1 MEIRIMLFILMMMVM
16 PVSYA
21 ACYSELSVQHN
32 LVVQG
37 DFALTQTQMATYEHN
52 FNDSSC
58 VSTNTITPMSPSDII
73 VGLYNDTIKL
83 NLHFEWTNKN
93 NITLSNNQTSFTSG
107 YSVTVTPAASN
118 AKVNVSAGGGGSV
131 MINGVATLSSA
142 SSSTRGSAAV
152 QFLLCLLGGKSWDAC
167 VNSYRNALAQ
177 NAGVYSFNLTL
188 SYNPITTTCKPDD
201 LLITLD
207 SIPVSQLPATGNKA
221 TINSKQGDII
231 LRCKNLLGQQNQT
244 SRKMQVY
251 LSSSDL
257 LTNSNTILKGAEDN
271 GVGFILE
278 SNGSPVTLL
287 NITNSS
293 KGYTNLKEVAAKSK
307 LTDTTV
313 SIPITASYY
322 VYDTN
327 KVKSG
332 ALEATAL
339 INVKYGRLRN
349 CHCLMLYSSVRYI
362 SGTVS
367 PGLKCL
373 KSAMKLL
380 NSYLEIPE
388 VLVEPAVAGAAQ
400 AALVTS
406 KSAPSN
412 ILFLMVINSPLWGS
426 VISVAYLSC
435 HTI

>member
-1 MEIRIMLFILMMMVM
+1 
-16 PVSYA
+16 
-21 ACYSELSVQHN
+21 
-32 LVVQG
+32 
-37 DFALTQTQMATYEHN
+37 
-52 FNDSSC
+52 
-58 VSTNTITPMSPSDII
+58 
-73 VGLYNDTIKL
+73 
-83 NLHFEWTNKN
+83 
-93 NITLSNNQTSFTSG
+93 
-107 YSVTVTPAASN
+107 TVTPAASN
-118 AKVNVSAGGGGSV
+118 AKVNVSAGSGGSV

-201 LLITLD
+201 LLITLE
-207 SIPVSQLPATGNKA
+207 SIPVSQLPATGNKT
-221 TINSKQGDII
+221 TINSKKGDII

-278 SNGSPVTLL
+278 SNGTPVTLL

-293 KGYTNLKEVAAKSK
+293 KGYTNLKEIAAKSK

-339 INVKYGRLRN
+339 INVKYD
-349 CHCLMLYSSVRYI
+349 
-362 SGTVS
+362 
-367 PGLKCL
+367 
-373 KSAMKLL
+373 
-380 NSYLEIPE
+380 
-388 VLVEPAVAGAAQ
+388 
-400 AALVTS
+400 
-406 KSAPSN
+406 
-412 ILFLMVINSPLWGS
+412 
-426 VISVAYLSC
+426 
-435 HTI
+435 

>member
-1 MEIRIMLFILMMMVM
+1 
-16 PVSYA
+16 
-21 ACYSELSVQHN
+21 
-32 LVVQG
+32 
-37 DFALTQTQMATYEHN
+37 
-52 FNDSSC
+52 
-58 VSTNTITPMSPSDII
+58 
-73 VGLYNDTIKL
+73 
-83 NLHFEWTNKN
+83 
-93 NITLSNNQTSFTSG
+93 NQTSFTSG

-257 LTNSNTILKGAEDN
+257 LAGSNTILKGAGNN
-271 GVGFILE
+271 GVGFMLE
-278 SNGSPVTLL
+278 SNGSPVTFL
-287 NITNSS
+287 NITDNS
-293 KGYTNLKEVAAKSK
+293 KGYTNLKEIAAKSK

-339 INVKYGRLRN
+339 INVKYD
-349 CHCLMLYSSVRYI
+349 
-362 SGTVS
+362 
-367 PGLKCL
+367 
-373 KSAMKLL
+373 
-380 NSYLEIPE
+380 
-388 VLVEPAVAGAAQ
+388 
-400 AALVTS
+400 
-406 KSAPSN
+406 
-412 ILFLMVINSPLWGS
+412 
-426 VISVAYLSC
+426 
-435 HTI
+435 

>member
-37 DFALTQTQMATYEHN
+37 DFALTQTQIATYEHN

-58 VSTNTITPMSPSDII
+58 VSTNTITPMSSSDII

-83 NLHFEWTNKN
+83 NLHFERTNKN

-177 NAGVYSFNLTL
+177 NANLTL

-257 LTNSNTILKGAEDN
+257 LAGSNTILKGAENN
-271 GVGFILE
+271 GVGFMLE
-278 SNGSPVTLL
+278 SNGSPVTFL
-287 NITNSS
+287 NITDNS
-293 KGYTNLKEVAAKSK
+293 KGYTNLKEIAAKSK

-339 INVKYGRLRN
+339 INVKYD
-349 CHCLMLYSSVRYI
+349 
-362 SGTVS
+362 
-367 PGLKCL
+367 
-373 KSAMKLL
+373 
-380 NSYLEIPE
+380 
-388 VLVEPAVAGAAQ
+388 
-400 AALVTS
+400 
-406 KSAPSN
+406 
-412 ILFLMVINSPLWGS
+412 
-426 VISVAYLSC
+426 
-435 HTI
+435 

>member
-1 MEIRIMLFILMMMVM
+1 MNIRIMLFIVMMMVM

-118 AKVNVSAGGGGSV
+118 
-131 MINGVATLSSA
+131 GVATLSSA

-188 SYNPITTTCKPDD
+188 SYNPIATTCKPDD

-278 SNGSPVTLL
+278 SNSSPVTLL

-293 KGYTNLKEVAAKSK
+293 KGYTNLKEIAAKSK
-307 LTDTTV
+307 ISDTTV

-339 INVKYGRLRN
+339 INVKYD
-349 CHCLMLYSSVRYI
+349 
-362 SGTVS
+362 
-367 PGLKCL
+367 
-373 KSAMKLL
+373 
-380 NSYLEIPE
+380 
-388 VLVEPAVAGAAQ
+388 
-400 AALVTS
+400 
-406 KSAPSN
+406 
-412 ILFLMVINSPLWGS
+412 
-426 VISVAYLSC
+426 
-435 HTI
+435 

>member
-1 MEIRIMLFILMMMVM
+1 MEIRIMLFIVMMMVM

-37 DFALTQTQMATYEHN
+37 DFALTQTQIATYEHN

-152 QFLLCLLGGKSWDAC
+152 QFLL
-167 VNSYRNALAQ
+167 
-177 NAGVYSFNLTL
+177 L

-201 LLITLD
+201 LLITLE
-207 SIPVSQLPATGNKA
+207 SIPVSQLPATGNKT
-221 TINSKQGDII
+221 TINSKKGDII

-278 SNGSPVTLL
+278 SNGTPVTLL

-293 KGYTNLKEVAAKSK
+293 KGYTNLKEIAAKSK

-339 INVKYGRLRN
+339 INVKYD
-349 CHCLMLYSSVRYI
+349 
-362 SGTVS
+362 
-367 PGLKCL
+367 
-373 KSAMKLL
+373 
-380 NSYLEIPE
+380 
-388 VLVEPAVAGAAQ
+388 
-400 AALVTS
+400 
-406 KSAPSN
+406 
-412 ILFLMVINSPLWGS
+412 
-426 VISVAYLSC
+426 
-435 HTI
+435 